1 MARISGLVRFST
13 LHRRSN
19 DDPTIIQHHKHRN
32 IAPPHNEFLQSCA
45 PESRDIQG
53 NSSPQPYAA
62 MQCSLV
68 NISWITHPL
77 VVQAWT
83 HPPHSTSR
91 KFQFTTSNSEA
102 RTTSMGLSL
111 FLCCALCFDVMNCS
125 GWTEAPARSG
135 NTPQSDAA
143 SAPVI
148 TDPEV
153 TILSIY
159 DLQYGL

>member
-1 MARISGLVRFST
+1 
-13 LHRRSN
+13 
-19 DDPTIIQHHKHRN
+19 
-32 IAPPHNEFLQSCA
+32 
-45 PESRDIQG
+45 
-53 NSSPQPYAA
+53 
-62 MQCSLV
+62 
-68 NISWITHPL
+68 
-77 VVQAWT
+77 
-83 HPPHSTSR
+83 
-91 KFQFTTSNSEA
+91 
-102 RTTSMGLSL
+102 MGLSL